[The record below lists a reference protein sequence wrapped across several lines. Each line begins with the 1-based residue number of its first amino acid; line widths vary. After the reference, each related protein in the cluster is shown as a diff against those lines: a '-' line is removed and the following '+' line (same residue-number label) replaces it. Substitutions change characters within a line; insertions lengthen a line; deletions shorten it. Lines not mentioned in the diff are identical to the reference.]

1 MGYWGVVNNNLKNAD
16 IILLV
21 LDARLPEETQNK
33 EIQKKAE
40 IMQTRLILVFNKID
54 LVNKKTTQDLKEKY
68 PGSFF
73 TNAGKKQTILP
84 LMKYLNKLSEGRMKA
99 LRVAVLGYPN
109 VGKSSILNTMTK
121 SREEVSSVS
130 GTTKKTKWIRVGNI
144 RFMDAP
150 GVIPSRDSRTKVAL
164 TSSKDI
170 YKTEN
175 PERIAYS
182 LMKKLRKTGS
192 LQEKYKIKIDK
203 EDSDYDIFLKIG
215 EKKKLLI
222 KGGEVDE
229 DKLARV
235 IVSDWQK
242 GKIKI

>member
-1 MGYWGVVNNNLKNAD
+1 M
-16 IILLV
+16 
-21 LDARLPEETQNK
+21 
-33 EIQKKAE
+33 QKK
-40 IMQTRLILVFNKID
+40 LIYVFNKID
-54 LVNKKTTQDLKEKY
+54 LVNKKLTQDIKEKY
-68 PGSFF
+68 PNSFF
-73 TNAGKKQTILP
+73 TNSSKRQTLEP
-84 LMKYLNKLSEGRMKA
+84 LMKYLSDLAENRQKA

-109 VGKSSILNTMTK
+109 VGKSSMLNTLTK
-121 SREEVSSVS
+121 SREKVSSVS
-130 GTTKKTKWIRVGNI
+130 GTTKKTKWIRVGNL

-150 GVIPSRDSRTKVAL
+150 GVIPSKDSRTKVAL

-175 PERIAYS
+175 PERIAYN

-203 EDSDYDIFLKIG
+203 TDSDYDIFLKIG
-215 EKKKLLI
+215 EKKNLLI

-229 DKLARV
+229 DKLSRI

-242 GKIKI
+242 GRIKI

>member
-16 IILLV
+16 IILLI
-21 LDARLPEETQNK
+21 LDARIPEETQNK
-33 EIQKKAE
+33 EIQKKVE
-40 IMQTRLILVFNKID
+40 VMQKRLILVFNKID

-73 TNAGKKQTILP
+73 TNSNKKQTLKP
-84 LMKYLNKLSEGRMKA
+84 LIKYLSKLSEGRMKA

-130 GTTKKTKWIRVGNI
+130 GTTKKTKWIRAGNV

-150 GVIPSRDSRTKVAL
+150 GVIPRKDSRTKVAL

-175 PERIAYS
+175 PERIAYN
-182 LMKKLRKTGS
+182 LIGKLRKTGS

-203 EDSDYDIFLKIG
+203 KDSDYEVFLKIG
-215 EKKKLLI
+215 ERKNVLI

-229 DKLARV
+229 DKLARI

-242 GKIKI
+242 GRIRV

>member
-16 IILLV
+16 IILLI
-21 LDARLPEETQNK
+21 LDARIPEETQNK

-40 IMQTRLILVFNKID
+40 IMQKKLIYVFNKID
-54 LVNKKTTQDLKEKY
+54 LVNKKLTQDIKEKY
-68 PGSFF
+68 PNSFF
-73 TNAGKKQTILP
+73 TNSSKRQTLEP
-84 LMKYLNKLSEGRMKA
+84 LMKYLSDLAENRQKA

-109 VGKSSILNTMTK
+109 VGKSSMLNTLTK
-121 SREEVSSVS
+121 SREKVSRVS

-150 GVIPSRDSRTKVAL
+150 GVIPRKDSRTKVAI

-170 YKTEN
+170 YKTED
-175 PERIAYS
+175 PERIAYN
-182 LMKKLRKTGS
+182 LVKKLRKTGS

-203 EDSDYDIFLKIG
+203 TDSDYDIFLKIG
-215 EKKKLLI
+215 NRKKLLI

-229 DKLARV
+229 DKLSRI

-242 GKIKI
+242 GRIKI